1 MYDIHAS
8 SENVFESLQMLRI
21 SLIQKQQ
28 AIFNTPN
35 RGTEEAEAAIQI
47 AVQGGRRLQLPR
59 KKIQY
64 QNMKK
69 KTQEGSKHEDN
80 RNGCE

>member
-21 SLIQKQQ
+21 LLIQKQQ
-28 AIFNTPN
+28 TIFNTPN
-35 RGTEEAEAAIQI
+35 RGTEEAEATIQI

-59 KKIQY
+59 KKIHAVS
-64 QNMKK
+64 
-69 KTQEGSKHEDN
+69 EHEEKN
-80 RNGCE
+80 TGGEQT

>member
-1 MYDIHAS
+1 MVLRSVLRSVHVCMYDIHAS

-21 SLIQKQQ
+21 LLILKQQ

-59 KKIQY
+59 KKKYSIG
-64 QNMKK
+64 
-69 KTQEGSKHEDN
+69 T
-80 RNGCE
+80 

>member
-1 MYDIHAS
+1 MYDVHAS
-8 SENVFESLQMLRI
+8 SENAFESLQMLRI

-59 KKIQY
+59 KKIHAVS
-64 QNMKK
+64 
-69 KTQEGSKHEDN
+69 EHEEKN
-80 RNGCE
+80 TGGEQT